1 MPCRIYK
8 ICQSGHSIS
17 LKGKQICMPGDI
29 SIDRD
34 WDPREPDFKCKY
46 QTFSNPDKLT
56 KSEEKFDKAQCGLN
70 I

>member
-1 MPCRIYK
+1 
-8 ICQSGHSIS
+8 
-17 LKGKQICMPGDI
+17 MPGDI